1 MPEHHLRPTLSG
13 QWARPNIVGSHW
25 HKRCIL
31 QESCINNL
39 DHRKLRTTCSPGW
52 LQCQSGCRQRLVALL
67 PHQRSAVCWRRSNC
81 NSHPERIAVADETLL
96 SRTLSRLSAC
106 RRQNNVMGQDMQSP
120 PAITIN
126 DYKLDS
132 DHQFVYLGSTIT
144 NNLSLDTEIN
154 KRVRKAAT
162 TLTRPTSHVWSNLKL
177 TVKTKMGVYN
187 ACILSTLHVLHGSET
202 WTTYM
207 YARQQKGLSSF
218 HLRSICCILGI
229 SCKTKWPTLKSCLVL
244 AFPPCT
250 PYWDNARCT
259 G

>member
-13 QWARPNIVGSHW
+13 QWVRPNIVGSHW

-39 DHRKLRTTCSPGW
+39 DYPKLRTTCSLGW

-67 PHQRSAVCWRRSNC
+67 PHQRSAVCWRCSNC
-81 NSHPERIAVADETLL
+81 NSHPARIAVADETLL
-96 SRTLSRLSAC
+96 SRTLGRLSAC
-106 RRQNNVMGQDMQSP
+106 RRQNNVMGQDTQSP

-132 DHQFVYLGSTIT
+132 DHQLVYVGSTIT
-144 NNLSLDTEIN
+144 DNLSLDTEIN

-162 TLTRPTSHVWSNLKL
+162 TLTHPTSHVWSNFKL
-177 TVKTKMGVYN
+177 TVKTKMVCTMP
-187 ACILSTLHVLHGSET
+187 AFLAP
-202 WTTYM
+202 YM
-207 YARQQKGLSSF
+207 YYMTARHGPHVHVCQTGKGAQLLPPKKHLLHIGHIPARQSDQRWS
-218 HLRSICCILGI
+218 
-229 SCKTKWPTLKSCLVL
+229 LVL
-244 AFPPCT
+244 AFPPYT